1 MRSWRMLGL
10 REAVTFEGYWKG
22 GARARRCWS
31 LTEYWRRRL
40 HLKDLEVFLKLITL
54 PEYLIFT

>member
-1 MRSWRMLGL
+1 MKAGR
-10 REAVTFEGYWKG
+10 G

-31 LTEYWRRRL
+31 LNTGDGRL
-40 HLKDLEVFLKLITL
+40 HLKDLEVFLKLIML